1 MKTNYVPAIVMLVA
15 GGVYCLLG
23 IFYQIPLGEFLI
35 QLLTVLIVF
44 WIIGGII
51 KMVLDKFMGEIEEKS
66 EGESE
71 EESEENEENSE
82 DDETSESDVK
92 TEDEE

>member
-51 KMVLDKFMGEIEEKS
+51 KMVLDKFMGEIEEKA
-66 EGESE
+66 EEKSE
-71 EESEENEENSE
+71 EESEENEEDSE
-82 DDETSESDVK
+82 DGEASKKDVE

>member
-51 KMVLDKFMGEIEEKS
+51 KMVLDKFMGEIEEKAE
-66 EGESE
+66 EGTE
-71 EESEENEENSE
+71 EESEENEEDSE
-82 DDETSESDVK
+82 DGEASKKDVE